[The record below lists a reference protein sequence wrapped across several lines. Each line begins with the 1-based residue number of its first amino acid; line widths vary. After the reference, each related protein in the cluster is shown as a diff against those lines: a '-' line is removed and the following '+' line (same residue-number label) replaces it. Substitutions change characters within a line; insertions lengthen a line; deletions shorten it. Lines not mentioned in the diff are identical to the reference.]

1 MGEDETMTFEE
12 LKKVN
17 ESIKL
22 VDIKGKNYAQ
32 VNERIKAFRQLFPDG
47 KITTDIVQMDNGV
60 VTMKATVMDEED
72 NILAT
77 GFANEKESAS
87 YINKT
92 SYIENCETSAVGRAL
107 GFLGIGID
115 LGIASAEEV
124 QNAEENEAPPLA
136 KARDQFNEKVTFL
149 QKKGLSLDEIA
160 GRVGLGNGSVLEGW
174 QKSFGTLSK
183 LDSLLYQLCSE
194 S

>member
-1 MGEDETMTFEE
+1 MTFEE

-17 ESIKL
+17 ESINL

-47 KITTDIVQMDNGV
+47 TITTEIVQMDNGV
-60 VTMKATVMDEED
+60 VTMKATVMDEE
-72 NILAT
+72 NNVLAT
-77 GFANEKESAS
+77 GFANEKESSS

-124 QNAEENEAPPLA
+124 QNAEANEAPPLA

-160 GRVGLGNGSVLEGW
+160 GKVGLGNGSVLEGW

>member
-1 MGEDETMTFEE
+1 MTYEE

-17 ESIKL
+17 DTINL
-22 VDIKGKNYAQ
+22 VDIKGKRYAQ
-32 VNERIKAFRQLFPDG
+32 VAERIKAFRQLFPDG
-47 KITTDIVQMDNGV
+47 MITTEIVQMENGT
-60 VTMKATVMDEED
+60 VTMKATVMDDEN

-77 GFANEKESAS
+77 GYANEKESSS

-124 QNAEENEAPPLA
+124 QNANANETLPII

-149 QKKGLSLDEIA
+149 QKSGMTLAEIA
-160 GRVGLGNGSVLEGW
+160 SKVGLNNVSVLEGW
-174 QKSFGTLSK
+174 MKSFEMLER
-183 LDSLLYQLCSE
+183 LDAALYSLCKEKS
-194 S
+194 